1 MSNDHLYDSA
11 PWTQFYGAAQ
21 NAIKDRDQSQ
31 EHRFPNIPAMT
42 AAAGKEY
49 GPNVAFTTCM
59 PNGMNGRLTYQ
70 QVDEMS
76 DAFAVYLRESLGLA
90 AGTRVAV
97 QMPNCLALPVVA
109 FGILKAACVLVN
121 VNPLYTRREMEHQF
135 NDSGA
140 EALVIVDMFA
150 DKLEDIL
157 PNTPIKHVVITSI
170 SQWFSPVVRGVLNAV
185 LKYWNKVIPKHN
197 LQATALNQA
206 IKTGR
211 SLRAEK
217 GIDVSTYWQG
227 LQRQDTA
234 LLQYTG
240 GTTGVSKGAE
250 LTHGNLL
257 SNLEQVDSVAGGHI
271 EAGKECILT
280 ALPIYHIF
288 AFTVNLLAFYHKGA
302 HNVLVPSP
310 RPIQNCQRAFDNYPI
325 SWISGVNTLFNAL
338 LNEEWF
344 TVYPPKTMK
353 VALAGGTALHKSVAE
368 RWRTVVGTPIAE
380 GYGLTESSP
389 VICFNP
395 IGHERADS
403 IGIPAPSTEVRIV
416 DENGATV
423 ALGEPGE
430 IIARGPQIMKGYW
443 NRPEETAKTLKDGW
457 LYTGDIGTMSEDGH
471 FHIVDRKKDMILV
484 SGFNVYP
491 NEVED
496 SIARLPQV
504 QESAVIGAP
513 DDQTGEAVH
522 AYVVLR
528 DQGLTAQD
536 IIKHCKSELAA
547 YKVPKKIVFW
557 DELPKTPVGKVL
569 RKEIR
574 ATVEKNQTAAKQQ
587 A

>member
-11 PWTQFYGAAQ
+11 PWTPFYGVAK
-21 NAIKDRDQSQ
+21 NAVTSADGVEETHFSS
-31 EHRFPNIPAMT
+31 IPAMIV
-42 AAAGKEY
+42 AASEKY
-49 GPNVAFTTCM
+49 KPQTAFTTCM
-59 PNGMNGRLTYQ
+59 PNGMNGHLTYA
-70 QVDEMS
+70 QVNEMS
-76 DAFAVYLRESLGLA
+76 DAFAVYLRESLGLN
-90 AGTRVAV
+90 AGDRVAV
-97 QMPNCLALPVVA
+97 QMPNCLALPVAA
-109 FGILKAACVLVN
+109 FGILKAGCVLVN
-121 VNPLYTRREMEHQF
+121 VNPLYTRREMAHQF

-140 EALVIVDMFA
+140 TALVIVDMFA

-157 PNTPIKHVVITSI
+157 ADTSVKHVVLTSI
-170 SQWFSPVVRGVLNAV
+170 SQWFSPLIRGVLNLV
-185 LKYWNKVIPKHN
+185 LKYWNKAIPKHN
-197 LQATALNQA
+197 LNAQILDAA
-206 IKTGR
+206 IEIGR
-211 SLRAEK
+211 KRKAEK
-217 GIDVSTYWQG
+217 RLEVAAYWQG
-227 LQRQDTA
+227 IQREDTA

-257 SNLEQVDSVAGGHI
+257 SNLEQVNSVAGGHI

-325 SWISGVNTLFNAL
+325 TWISGVNTLFNAL

-403 IGIPAPSTEVRIV
+403 IGIPAPSTEVRLV
-416 DENGATV
+416 DDNGVTV
-423 ALGEPGE
+423 GLGEPGE

-443 NRPEETAKTLKDGW
+443 NRPEETAQTLKDGW

-496 SIARLPQV
+496 AIARLTQV
-504 QESAVIGAP
+504 QESAVIGVP

-528 DQGLTAQD
+528 ESGLSAQD
-536 IIKHCKSELAA
+536 IIKHCKTELAA
-547 YKVPKKIVFW
+547 YKVPKKVVFRE
-557 DELPKTPVGKVL
+557 DLPKTPVGKVL
-569 RKEIR
+569 RKDVR
-574 ATVEKNQTAAKQQ
+574 ASVVKSETTTQQ
-587 A
+587 

>member
-11 PWTQFYGAAQ
+11 PWTQFYDTAQ
-21 NAIKDRDQSQ
+21 NAIKGSAQAQ
-31 EHRFPNIPAMT
+31 EHRFPSIPAMLV
-42 AAAGKEY
+42 AAANNF
-49 GPNVAFTTCM
+49 GPNTAFTTCM
-59 PNGMNGRLTYQ
+59 PNGMNGQLTYQ
-70 QVDEMS
+70 QADELS
-76 DAFAVYLRESLGLA
+76 DAFAIYLRETLSLKK
-90 AGTRVAV
+90 GTRVAV
-97 QMPNCLALPVVA
+97 QMPNCLALPVA
-109 FGILKAACVLVN
+109 IFGILKAGCVLVN

-135 NDSGA
+135 NDAGA
-140 EALVIVDMFA
+140 QALVIMDMFA

-157 PNTPIKHVVITSI
+157 HNTPIKHVVITSV
-170 SQWFSPVVRGVLNAV
+170 SQWFSPVVRSVLNAV
-185 LKYWNKVIPKHN
+185 LTYWNKAIPKHSLN
-197 LQATALNQA
+197 ATLLSHAIQTGKAIQAEQ
-206 IKTGR
+206 
-211 SLRAEK
+211 
-217 GIDVSTYWQG
+217 GIDVASYWQD
-227 LQRQDTA
+227 LTREDTA

-250 LTHGNLL
+250 LIHGNLL
-257 SNLEQVDSVAGGHI
+257 SNLEQVDSVVGSHI
-271 EAGKECILT
+271 ETGKECVLT

-288 AFTVNLLAFYHKGA
+288 AFTVNLLAFYNKGA

-344 TVYPPKTMK
+344 TVYPPKSMK
-353 VALAGGTALHKSVAE
+353 VAMAGGTALHKSVAD
-368 RWRTVVGTPIAE
+368 RWRSVVGSPIAE

-395 IGHERADS
+395 IGHERANS

-416 DENGATV
+416 DEQGVTV
-423 ALGEPGE
+423 PLGEPGE

-443 NRPEETAKTLKDGW
+443 NNSEETAKALKDGW

-504 QESAVIGAP
+504 QESAVIGVP
-513 DDQTGEAVH
+513 DEQTGEAVH

-528 DQGLTAQD
+528 EQGLTAQD
-536 IIKHCKSELAA
+536 IIQHCKTELAS
-547 YKVPKKIVFW
+547 YKAPKKVVFW

-569 RKEIR
+569 RKEVR
-574 ATVEKNQTAAKQQ
+574 ATVLSNQAAAKQQ
-587 A
+587 